1 MSFDDPA
8 LLAEF
13 VTESREHLADIEGQ
27 LLEIEAAGADI
38 DVDLVN
44 TVFRA
49 VHSIKGAAGFM
60 GLDTLGRL
68 AHSMENVLGKIRTSD
83 LIPTSDNVDLLL
95 QAADALM
102 GLVNDIDN
110 SNEVDVSQ
118 HVTALEVVYEAGE
131 VEPPN
136 QDSEP
141 PAAIVEPET
150 VEEIEPNQVPEPVS
164 SPEALS
170 APEVAEDTTIAPVA
184 APAAIEPS
192 DEADLAA
199 PATATR
205 ATPAAEAS
213 IRVQVGVL
221 DSLMNIAGELVLGR
235 NQLLQTIGAKDQA
248 GIEAVAAKVDQVTSE
263 LQEAIMQTRMQQIG
277 TVFSR
282 FPRIVRDLSG
292 KLGKQ
297 CDLNIEGKEVEVD
310 KTIIE
315 AIGDPLTHLVRN
327 SVDHG
332 VEMPAEREKAGKPL
346 QGTMNLRAFYQAG
359 KVRIEIEDDGAG
371 IDPDRLK
378 EKAISKGILTA
389 DRAEQMSDREAIR
402 LIFHPGFSTAAKV
415 TDVSGR
421 GVGMDVVRTNIAK
434 LGGTV
439 DVESVVGEGTN
450 IVITLPLTLAI
461 IPSLIVQCLHDR
473 YAIPQVNIAELVR
486 LRPEELETRVGR
498 IKDAEVL
505 RLRGDLLPLIRLED
519 VLEVSS
525 AEDGEASQEATQP
538 DRKAIN
544 IIVVETGQQRFGV
557 VVDALHDSEEIV
569 VKPLGRHINECPCLS
584 GATILGDGHVALILD
599 VAGIAGHEQI
609 PCIEEMSQEQ
619 QKLVK
624 DKEED
629 TQYMLLFSNHAQEHF
644 AVSMDVVSRIDRV
657 RTDQIDSVG
666 GQALLQY
673 RDATMSLLR
682 LEDCIT
688 AKPAESNDRIYV
700 IVFEVAGKE
709 VGLVAPYL
717 EDIRGIILNVDT
729 VTFRERGVLGSMVL
743 EEKTTRLVDLFEL
756 ASIAHPEWRQDKEV
770 SVEQEGHPPLVLLAE
785 DSTFFRKQVTSMVTE
800 CGYRVI
806 DCEDGLVAWET
817 LQSGEHE
824 FDVVVT
830 DIEMPNMDGFELSD
844 RIKQSAKWKHIPII
858 ALTSLAGSADIHR
871 GIEVGIDD
879 YQIKM
884 DREKLLN
891 SLHNF
896 TGSKAGSNLPSL
908 QTS

>member
-1 MSFDDPA
+1 MVFDDPA

-13 VTESREHLADIEGQ
+13 VTESREHLAGIEEQ
-27 LLEIEAAGADI
+27 LLDIEAAGADI

-60 GLDTLGRL
+60 GLDTLGKL
-68 AHSMENVLGKIRTSD
+68 AHSLENVLGKIRTCE
-83 LIPTSDNVDLLL
+83 LTPTSAIVDVMLK
-95 QAADALM
+95 AADALT
-102 GLVNDIDN
+102 GLVNDIEN
-110 SNEVDVSQ
+110 SNDVDVSHLVAVLDEIYESGNLEDQ
-118 HVTALEVVYEAGE
+118 VQAAESSEPEPIADDSPAVEAIASADTPAPETEPDASVTA
-131 VEPPN
+131 VEKPESEPSG
-136 QDSEP
+136 DSESANQ
-141 PAAIVEPET
+141 AAASRST
-150 VEEIEPNQVPEPVS
+150 S
-164 SPEALS
+164 
-170 APEVAEDTTIAPVA
+170 T
-184 APAAIEPS
+184 
-192 DEADLAA
+192 ADK
-199 PATATR
+199 
-205 ATPAAEAS
+205 S

-235 NQLLQTIGAKDQA
+235 NQLLQTINAKDQA

-263 LQEAIMQTRMQQIG
+263 LQEAIMQTRMQPIG

-282 FPRIVRDLSG
+282 FPRIVRDLGS

-297 CDLNIEGKEVEVD
+297 CELNIEGKEVEVD

-332 VEMPAEREKAGKPL
+332 VELPADREKAGKPI
-346 QGTMNLRAFYQAG
+346 QGTMNLRAYYQAG

-371 IDPDRLK
+371 IDPHKLR
-378 EKAISKGILTA
+378 EKAISKGILSA
-389 DRAEQMSDREAIR
+389 DRAEQMSDREATR

-434 LGGTV
+434 LGGTIEI
-439 DVESVVGEGTN
+439 ESVVGAGTN

-461 IPSLIVQCLHDR
+461 IPSLIVQCRDDR

-486 LRPEELETRVGR
+486 LRPEEIETRVGR
-498 IKDAEVL
+498 IKDSEVL

-519 VLEVSS
+519 VLEMNTTIS
-525 AEDGEASQEATQP
+525 DQLPGEPTQPSREAT
-538 DRKAIN
+538 N

-569 VKPLGRHINECPCLS
+569 VKPLGRHLNECPCLS

-609 PCIEEMSQEQ
+609 PCNEEVSQEQ
-619 QKLVK
+619 QGQVN

-629 TQYMLLFSNHAQEHF
+629 TQYMLLFSNHAEEHF
-644 AVSMDVVSRIDRV
+644 AVAMDVVSRIERV
-657 RTDQIDSVG
+657 HTNQIDSVG
-666 GQALLQY
+666 GQSLLQY
-673 RDATMSLLR
+673 RESTMSLLR

-688 AKPAESNDRIYV
+688 AKPADSNERIYI
-700 IVFEVAGKE
+700 IVFEVSGKE
-709 VGLVAPYL
+709 VGLIVPQL
-717 EDIRGIILNVDT
+717 EDIRGIVLNVDT
-729 VTFRERGVLGSMVL
+729 TTFRERGVLGSMVL

-756 ASIAHPEWRQDKEV
+756 ASIAHPEWHQEQDV
-770 SVEQEGHPPLVLLAE
+770 SAKHDDHPPLVLLAE
-785 DSTFFRKQVTSMVTE
+785 DSTFFRKQVTSMVSE
-800 CGYRVI
+800 YGYRVI
-806 DCEDGLVAWET
+806 DCEDGQVAWDT
-817 LQSGEHE
+817 LQSSEHD

-844 RIKQSAKWKHIPII
+844 RIKQSDNWKHIPII

-896 TGSKAGSNLPSL
+896 TGSKAGNNLPTL